1 MLIRYGCQIIVYAI
15 KMSIKKARNIEKFT
29 IAAQKKKEDTLS
41 LPNILSCTRRY
52 LTWEREPCAT
62 KELRDFEAFS

>member
-1 MLIRYGCQIIVYAI
+1 MT
-15 KMSIKKARNIEKFT
+15 IKKARNIEKFT

-41 LPNILSCTRRY
+41 LPNIFSCTMRY